1 MAEVGSTLPDEI
13 LGHLQE
19 TLLRAVLAKESLPGG
34 RQPVELPDLSFVL
47 RQPAV
52 LLSNENLARSVSL
65 EALPVPVR
73 VLSPQDIAEEGS
85 TSGDIAYLRFQPAQE
100 EDDTVRLTLQASI
113 VPRDPGLLA
122 LGLSGIQV
130 RFQQIEDQWEIV
142 DEPAFFAT

>member
-19 TLLRAVLAKESLPGG
+19 TLLRAVLAKEPLPGG

-52 LLSNENLARSVSL
+52 LLSKENLARSVSL

-85 TSGDIAYLRFQPAQE
+85 TSGDTAYLRFQPAQE